1 MFFALLSKLRASML
15 LAIGRSTR
23 ILAEWDA
30 STGHYVLFA
39 CACVHDGWANH
50 FVAFGGQ
57 DVDKILLDYR
67 HQRLGCTIIHVDD
80 AGDEN

>member
-1 MFFALLSKLRASML
+1 MVVVYSDGTDMAAVDDTE
-15 LAIGRSTR
+15 AP
-23 ILAEWDA
+23 
-30 STGHYVLFA
+30 TGSGA
-39 CACVHDGWANH
+39 VHDGWANH
-50 FVAFGGQ
+50 FAAFGGQ